1 MRYISVVN
9 PAIIRGSLDTR
20 VYQTERPLQINPDG
34 SAQATLTYKCKIGSP
49 FAFPVQPLQQHPF
62 YSSLLSFD
70 SNLTAE
76 NGGICSV
83 STTYRGVIV
92 TDRQAEELAD
102 YEFTGSLSEAPLET
116 HPRYANPPSNPAVS
130 KFEIDAIELA
140 IQNCTGLPPF
150 VSIDGIGGMGPVG
163 AKAIELFEKKR
174 KGVESYYRCGMTLKK
189 MYCKRTP
196 PSDALIAKVGKQFL
210 TVDTEST
217 LSSTVRPPSG
227 QNYLLMGVSWVKQA
241 GVIMVT
247 EEYMLSGV
255 GGWDEQIYPKQ

>member
-1 MRYISVVN
+1 MKYISVVN

-34 SAQATLTYKCKIGSP
+34 SAQATLTYKCKIGSA
-49 FAFPVQPLQQHPF
+49 FAFPVKPLQQHPF

-92 TDRQAEELAD
+92 TDQRAEQLAQ
-102 YEFTGSLSEAPLET
+102 YEFSGSLSEAPLET
-116 HPRYANPPSNPAVS
+116 HPRYSLPPDNPAVS

-140 IQNCTGLPPF
+140 IQNCTGLPPV
-150 VSIDGIGGMGPVG
+150 VSTDGIGGMGEIS

-196 PSDALIAKVGKQFL
+196 PSDSLIARVGKQQL
-210 TVDTEST
+210 TVATD
-217 LSSTVRPPSG
+217 SSVSAGVNPPSG
-227 QNYLLMGVSWVKQA
+227 QTYLLMGVSWVKQA

-247 EEYMLSGV
+247 EEYLLSGV
-255 GGWDEQIYPKQ
+255 GGWDEQIYPK